1 MNLVKILILLVFPL
15 VICGCTDSSRILARL
30 NNKVITLKDFEN
42 RIGKLPTRYQKV
54 VNRRRLDYLN
64 NLIDEELLFE
74 EAKKRRI
81 EDDKE
86 IKELLFEA
94 KKKILVSKL
103 IDTEI
108 NKGVTVTE
116 EDIEGYY
123 RLHQEEFVEPEK
135 LRASHILLPT
145 MDEAASLLKE
155 LKSGE
160 DFAQLARQKSID
172 ASKVNGGDIGYF
184 TKGQMIP
191 DFEEV
196 CFKLKVGELSG
207 IVKTSLGFH
216 IIKLTDRLPSQR
228 KSFEQVKEDIKNTL
242 LTRKRKANFDNFMA
256 NLRKNVRIQINEKL
270 LTTSDERKKEK

>member
-1 MNLVKILILLVFPL
+1 MNLIKTLIFLFFSFIL
-15 VICGCTDSSRILARL
+15 CGCADSSFILARL

-42 RIGKLPTRYQKV
+42 RIAKLPPRYQEVIK
-54 VNRRRLDYLN
+54 RRKIDYLN

-74 EAKKRRI
+74 EAKRRRI
-81 EDDKE
+81 EEDSQ

-108 NKGVTVTE
+108 NKGISVKE
-116 EDIEGYY
+116 EDIEDYY
-123 RLHQEEFVEPEK
+123 KLHQEEFAEPEK

-145 MDEAASLLKE
+145 MEEAVSILKE
-155 LKSGE
+155 LKSGK
-160 DFAQLARQKSID
+160 DFAQLALEKSTD

-191 DFEEV
+191 DFEEA
-196 CFKLKVGELSG
+196 CFVLKVGELSNV
-207 IVKTSLGFH
+207 VKTSLGFH

-228 KSFEQVKEDIKNTL
+228 KSFEQVKEDIRNIL

-256 NLRKNVRIQINEKL
+256 NLRKNVKIHINEKL
-270 LTTSDERKKEK
+270 LTTSDEKKKE